1 MKRNFKRMAQYALG
15 AEITLSL
22 WNRVRLW
29 VEACDCTN
37 SGVYRQNK
45 FTLFAKCALIKCFIF
60 CSKLGY
66 WILFEQ
72 SFMVGLSLVYYDK
85 FGQYQ
90 QSIFEILKRVLLV
103 YILLQLV
110 FAFG

>member
-37 SGVYRQNK
+37 SGVYRRNK

-60 CSKLGY
+60 
-66 WILFEQ
+66 FA
-72 SFMVGLSLVYYDK
+72 LSWDIEFCLNKV
-85 FGQYQ
+85 
-90 QSIFEILKRVLLV
+90 SC
-103 YILLQLV
+103 
-110 FAFG
+110 